1 MTSTRGC
8 AIKTSALTKEYEEGV
23 RAVDALDLAI
33 EAKTVFALLG
43 PNGAGKTTTVSMLTT
58 LLSPTSGTAT
68 VAGSD
73 IVDSARDVRRK
84 IGVTFQETVL
94 DPALT
99 GRQALDHHGRLYGLR
114 RHERRER
121 AEALLG
127 LAELEG
133 AADRQIKKYSGG
145 MKRRLELIRG
155 LMTDPEIL
163 FLDEPTLGV
172 DPQNR
177 AKIGDYVLRL
187 KEQKGMTVLLTTHD
201 MDEASRLADTV
212 GIVDEGRLVAVG
224 TPAELMAR
232 LGDDTMHVR
241 SSAEPGAFAEAVRR
255 LDYVEEVTATETG
268 VQIGLDSGDR
278 RLPEIVTLA
287 SETGYAIEAISV
299 SRPTLGDVFLRH
311 TGRELRDQPR
321 KERR

>member
-1 MTSTRGC
+1 M
-8 AIKTSALTKEYEEGV
+8 

-33 EAKTVFALLG
+33 EANTVFALLG

-58 LLSPTSGTAT
+58 LLLPTSGTAT

-73 IVDSARDVRRK
+73 ILTASREVRRK

-99 GRQALDHHGRLYGLR
+99 GRQALDYHGRLYGLR
-114 RHERRER
+114 RRERRER
-121 AEALLG
+121 AQQLLD

-133 AADRQIKKYSGG
+133 AADRPVKKYSGG

-177 AKIGDYVLRL
+177 AKIGDHIDRL
-187 KEQKGMTVLLTTHD
+187 WRTEGHD
-201 MDEASRLADTV
+201 R
-212 GIVDEGRLVAVG
+212 
-224 TPAELMAR
+224 P
-232 LGDDTMHVR
+232 
-241 SSAEPGAFAEAVRR
+241 SSP
-255 LDYVEEVTATETG
+255 
-268 VQIGLDSGDR
+268 
-278 RLPEIVTLA
+278 
-287 SETGYAIEAISV
+287 
-299 SRPTLGDVFLRH
+299 PTI
-311 TGRELRDQPR
+311 
-321 KERR
+321 